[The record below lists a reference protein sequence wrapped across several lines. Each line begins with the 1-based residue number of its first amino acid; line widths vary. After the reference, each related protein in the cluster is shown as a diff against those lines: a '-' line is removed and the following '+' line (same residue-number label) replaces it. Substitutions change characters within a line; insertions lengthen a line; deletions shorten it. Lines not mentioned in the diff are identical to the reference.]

1 MAELKDTLE
10 EKRKMVN
17 QKATQYRNTRDEWNS
32 RTKEHTVIRNE
43 LNAEVRELIQNVR
56 QQREIRE
63 QMNELVR
70 EKKSIRAEAN
80 KKVKA
85 AKSMLDSERS
95 EKDDRD
101 SGPRGRREK
110 KVTVHSLRREFDRLD
125 REMEM
130 GKHLGQNEKKAMKRM
145 KEIRAKIREMKASE
159 DSNGDLKEAR
169 GMLERSNGRAR
180 GCSR

>member
-1 MAELKDTLE
+1 MYGSTRRTGAMVMAELKDTLE
-10 EKRKMVN
+10 EKRKLVN
-17 QKATQYRNTRDEWNS
+17 QKATQYRNTRDDWNS

-70 EKKSIRAEAN
+70 EKKSIRSEAN

-95 EKDDRD
+95 EKMTETQHLEVV
-101 SGPRGRREK
+101 EK
-110 KVTVHSLRREFDRLD
+110 RK
-125 REMEM
+125 
-130 GKHLGQNEKKAMKRM
+130 
-145 KEIRAKIREMKASE
+145 
-159 DSNGDLKEAR
+159 
-169 GMLERSNGRAR
+169 
-180 GCSR
+180 